1 MIHVSLP
8 AYNTWTARES
18 LLPLAGPLSPGYQR
32 WLDAEGMCRS
42 CVVPTAHAVFH
53 TLPSL
58 PRTRCP
64 SAALPSRLVK

>member
-53 TLPSL
+53 TLP
-58 PRTRCP
+58 PRCLAR
-64 SAALPSRLVK
+64 AAPQPPYPQGW